1 MRAVIENFEKLLVND
16 IVIEVVN
23 LTRATHNEADQLKKN
38 LDASI
43 ENNEKKIIVDLSHCE
58 FIDPTF
64 LGVLVLALK
73 SIAKIGGDIR
83 LVKPDQTLKDLTGK
97 NGTLNVFNIYESVNE
112 AVKSFEIKGDQNYYL
127 GNGAPLL
134 I

>member
-38 LDASI
+38 LDESI
-43 ENNEKKIIVDLSHCE
+43 ENNQKKIIVDLSHCE

-97 NGTLNVFNIYESVNE
+97 NGTLNVFNIYESVDE

>member
-1 MRAVIENFEKLLVND
+1 MRALIENFEKLLVND

-23 LTRATHNEADQLKKN
+23 LARATHKEASQLKKN
-38 LDASI
+38 LDESI
-43 ENNEKKIIVDLSHCE
+43 ENNQKKIIVDLSHCE

-64 LGVLVLALK
+64 LGVLVLGLK

-83 LVKPDQTLKDLTGK
+83 LVKPHDALKDLTGK
-97 NGTLNVFNIYESVNE
+97 DGTLNVFNIYESVDE
-112 AVKSFEIKGDQNYYL
+112 AVKSFDIKGDQNYYL

>member
-1 MRAVIENFEKLLVND
+1 MRAVIENIEKLLVND

-23 LTRATHNEADQLKKN
+23 LTRATHKEANQLKKN

-43 ENNEKKIIVDLSHCE
+43 ENNQKKIIVDLSHCE

-83 LVKPDQTLKDLTGK
+83 LVKPDQALKDLTGK
-97 NGTLNVFNIYESVNE
+97 NGTLNVFNIYESVDE